1 MKIGELARRSGLSAS
16 RIRFYER
23 IGLLKTVTRQSNG
36 YRRYPPEALTVLS
49 MITAGQQAG
58 FSLDELRTLLPS
70 NISQWDHASLV
81 ATLKNKISELAELER
96 KIVAN
101 KAQLETVLNDI
112 AAKPYDMDCAE
123 NAQRVM
129 SRVGLV
135 LSSSNPEQ
143 DSGK

>member
-81 ATLKNKISELAELER
+81 ATLENKISELAELER
-96 KIVAN
+96 KIVAS
-101 KAQLETVLNDI
+101 KAQLISATDI
-112 AAKPYDMDCAE
+112 
-123 NAQRVM
+123 
-129 SRVGLV
+129 
-135 LSSSNPEQ
+135 
-143 DSGK
+143 